1 MGGIWM
7 VFTGVYFLST
17 RHPRDRDGVDPGRLL
32 RNEHAGWQTPVIHSS
47 PSILEG
53 LKDPIGLEFDLVDWM
68 FFLLGAAKHMANKA
82 GINNTKG
89 FKGTILHPTPPRTLP
104 STTCKPD
111 GNPHTLSPVIVI
123 CSQRNQCEHLT
134 GRGLHVVAG
143 PCGRSINFPPHFPGP
158 RSLRPKRTILRGQYQ
173 AARRPIKELNNLFL
187 HVCLARL
194 QRDERQR
201 M

>member
-1 MGGIWM
+1 M

-47 PSILEG
+47 LSILEG

-89 FKGTILHPTPPRTLP
+89 LKGDNTTPNATTDPPLHYL
-104 STTCKPD
+104 
-111 GNPHTLSPVIVI
+111 
-123 CSQRNQCEHLT
+123 Q
-134 GRGLHVVAG
+134 
-143 PCGRSINFPPHFPGP
+143 
-158 RSLRPKRTILRGQYQ
+158 
-173 AARRPIKELNNLFL
+173 ARRQPPYS
-187 HVCLARL
+187 
-194 QRDERQR
+194 
-201 M
+201 